1 MKKIFVAVLLMGLSL
16 AACSSQDNKPGNGDA
31 TKDVADQPK
40 TLADVTPSKSLVDTV
55 SYLFGIS
62 VGSQIKGYNFG
73 DLNMSQVNKGI
84 KDFVNAKGSFNDPD
98 FSKQFKI
105 NPEQM
110 NEIINRY
117 LGMRREMT
125 LIKNKEAG
133 DKFLLKNKT
142 VEGVQETESGLQ
154 YKIIEPGNDNKPTEA
169 NDTVWVRYKGTT
181 LDGNVFDE
189 VKAEDDSVRMVLG
202 RVIPGWTEGMKLIGE
217 GGKVQLFIPA
227 NLAYGEQGNMNIEPN
242 STLLF
247 DVELC
252 KVQKYVA
259 PVVVDDAAAKK
270 DIKKAGRK

>member
-154 YKIIEPGNDNKPTEA
+154 YKIIEPGNENKPEA
-169 NDTVWVRYKGTT
+169 ADTVWVKYKGT
-181 LDGNVFDE
+181 LIDGKVFDQTE
-189 VKAEDDSVRMVLG
+189 EGADPISFPLKSVV
-202 RVIPGWTEGMKLIGE
+202 PGWTEGMQLICE
-217 GGKVQLFIPA
+217 GGHIELYVPA
-227 NLAYGEQGNMNIEPN
+227 NLAYGEQGRPGIDPN
-242 STLLF
+242 SLLIF
-247 DVELC
+247 DVELV
-252 KVQKYVA
+252 KVGKFVPA
-259 PVVVDDAAAKK
+259 PEAVEKK
-270 DIKKAGRK
+270 K